1 MITSQLIRE
10 LKGDEGFVPHEY
22 KDSLGY
28 STIGYGRLIDKRK
41 GGGLT
46 EDEADY
52 LLSNDVAKAW
62 EQVKKAIPWITDQP
76 ETVQR
81 GLVNMAFQMGIDG
94 LLGFKNSLAFIKAGE
109 YDKARSNMEQSKWFK
124 QTPARAKRVISM
136 IRKA

>member
-10 LKGDEGFVPHEY
+10 LKSDEGFMPHEY

-41 GGGLT
+41 GGGIT

-52 LLSNDVAKAW
+52 LLSNDVAKSWDA
-62 EQVKKAIPWITDQP
+62 VKKAIPWIIDQP

-81 GLVNMAFQMGIDG
+81 ALANMSFQMGIQG
-94 LLGFKNSLAFIKAGE
+94 LLGFKNSLEFIKSGQ
-109 YDKARSNMEQSKWFK
+109 YDKAQSNLRASKWYT
-124 QTPARAKRVISM
+124 QTPKRAERVIQM
-136 IRKA
+136 VKRP